1 MRLTRTTALSLILLL
16 VLPLLAACG
25 NGDGTGGK
33 SDTPI
38 RVASKDFT
46 EQFILGEMYALLLED
61 AGFKVERKLNLGGT
75 PVAQKALE
83 AGEIDLYPEYTGTG
97 LLTVL
102 KLPTN
107 SDRQEVY
114 NTVSREYKSRYN
126 LVWLEPAPMNNT
138 QGLAMTREDS
148 EKYGIKTISD
158 LAAKAEQIRLVAAP
172 EFAERED
179 ALPGLKRVYGGFNLK
194 EFIPVA
200 SGLRYKTLLADQA
213 EVTTAYGTDGQIAAY
228 DLVTLKDDKH
238 LWPPYQVAPVVRQ
251 AVLDANP
258 KIRETLNKLAPK
270 LTDETM
276 RRLNHEVDGNKKE
289 PAAVAKEFLKQEG
302 LLKK

>member
-1 MRLTRTTALSLILLL
+1 MKLTRTTALALTLMLA
-16 VLPLLAACG
+16 LPLLAACG
-25 NGDGTGGK
+25 SGNGNGGK
-33 SDTPI
+33 SNSPI

-75 PVAQKALE
+75 PIAQKALE

-114 NTVSREYKSRYN
+114 NTVSREYMSRYQ
-126 LVWLEPAPMNNT
+126 LVWLDPAPMNNT
-138 QGLAMTREDS
+138 QGLAMTRENS
-148 EKYGIKTISD
+148 EKYGITTLSD
-158 LAAKAEQIRLVAAP
+158 LAAKADQIRLVAAP

-179 ALPGLKRVYGGFNLK
+179 ALPGLKKVYGGFNLK
-194 EFIPVA
+194 QFIPVA
-200 SGLRYKTLLADQA
+200 SGLRYKTLLEGQA
-213 EVTTAYGTDGQIAAY
+213 EVTTAYGTDGQIAANN
-228 DLVTLKDDKH
+228 LVLLKDDKNF
-238 LWPPYQVAPVVRQ
+238 WPPYQVAPVGRL
-251 AVLDANP
+251 AVLEANP

-270 LTDETM
+270 LTDEVM

-289 PAAVAKEFLKQEG
+289 PAAVAKNFLQQEG

>member
-1 MRLTRTTALSLILLL
+1 MQSTRTTPLALILLL

-25 NGDGTGGK
+25 NGEGTGGK
-33 SDTPI
+33 GNAPI

-114 NTVSREYKSRYN
+114 NTVTREYKSRYN

-138 QGLAMTREDS
+138 QGLAMTKEDS

-200 SGLRYKTLLADQA
+200 SGLRYKTLLEDRA
-213 EVTTAYGTDGQIAAY
+213 EVTTAYGTDGQIAANN
-228 DLVTLKDDKH
+228 LVVLKDDKN

-251 AVLDANP
+251 PVLDANP
-258 KIRETLNKLAPK
+258 KIGETLNKLAPK

-276 RRLNHEVDGNKKE
+276 RRLNLEVDGNKKE
-289 PAAVAKEFLKQEG
+289 PATVAKDFLRQEG

>member
-1 MRLTRTTALSLILLL
+1 MKLTRTTALALTLMLA
-16 VLPLLAACG
+16 LPLLAACG
-25 NGDGTGGK
+25 SGNGNGGK
-33 SDTPI
+33 SNSPI

-75 PVAQKALE
+75 PIAQKALE

-114 NTVSREYKSRYN
+114 NTVAREYTSRYQ
-126 LVWLEPAPMNNT
+126 LAWLDPAPMNNT
-138 QGLAMTREDS
+138 QGLAMTRENS
-148 EKYGIKTISD
+148 EKYGITTLSD
-158 LAAKAEQIRLVAAP
+158 LAAKADQIRLVAAP

-179 ALPGLKRVYGGFNLK
+179 ALPGLKKVYGGFNLK
-194 EFIPVA
+194 QFIPVA
-200 SGLRYKTLLADQA
+200 SGLRYKTLLEGGA
-213 EVTTAYGTDGQIAAY
+213 EVSTAYGTDAQIAANN
-228 DLVTLKDDKH
+228 LVLLQDDKN

-251 AVLDANP
+251 QALDGNP
-258 KIRETLNKLAPK
+258 RLRETLNKLAPK
-270 LTDETM
+270 LTDDTM
-276 RRLNHEVDGNKKE
+276 RRLNNEVDGNKKE
-289 PAAVAKEFLKQEG
+289 PATVAKQFLQEQG
-302 LLKK
+302 LIKK